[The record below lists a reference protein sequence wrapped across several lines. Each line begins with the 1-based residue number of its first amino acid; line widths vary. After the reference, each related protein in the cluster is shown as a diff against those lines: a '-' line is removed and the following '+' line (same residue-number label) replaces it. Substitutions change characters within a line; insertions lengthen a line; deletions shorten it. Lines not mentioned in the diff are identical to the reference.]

1 MSKKAKGRE
10 EAIRKT
16 VKKRNKRRKKR
27 LLLFFFA
34 FMIIA
39 LAVLVVLSATVLF
52 PVKNI
57 VVEGKSSYTAEEVI
71 SASGIEDDNI
81 IMLSSAKVKN
91 RISKKLPLSGK
102 ITVKKRLPD
111 TVTITVSAAVPTY
124 YFVFEDIY
132 YITDENF
139 KVIRKDAVAP
149 EGCKYLKISDFKA
162 VKPGNKL
169 KIPSEDKE
177 KIDDILKRCEDMD
190 FDVTAVDVSE
200 RLALKIILK
209 NKILVLLGSDTD
221 IDRKLL
227 HLSASL
233 PEMSENAQGTIDLRN
248 WTSTNAKANF
258 RDEKIDILGFCSQK
272 PKK

>member
-1 MSKKAKGRE
+1 MSKKTKGRE

-16 VKKRNKRRKKR
+16 VKKRNKRRKRK

-34 FMIIA
+34 FLIIA
-39 LAVLVVLSATVLF
+39 LAALVVLSATVLF

-57 VVEGKSSYTAEEVI
+57 IVEGKSSYTAEEVI

-102 ITVKKRLPD
+102 ITVKKKLPD
-111 TVTITVSAAVPTY
+111 TVTITVNEAVPTY
-124 YFVFEDIY
+124 YFVSEDIF

-149 EGCKYLKISDFKA
+149 QACKYLKISDFKA
-162 VKPGNKL
+162 VKPGNKI
-169 KIPSEDKE
+169 KISATDKDQM
-177 KIDDILKRCEDMD
+177 DDILKRCSDMNLA
-190 FDVTAVDVSE
+190 VTAIDVSE
-200 RLALKIILK
+200 RLALKIIIK
-209 NKILVLLGSDTD
+209 DKILVLLGSNTD
-221 IDRKLL
+221 IERKLL

-233 PEMSENAQGTIDLRN
+233 PEMSEEAQGTIDLRN
-248 WTSTNAKANF
+248 WTSTNLKANF
-258 RDEKIDILGFCSQK
+258 RDEKINILGFCSQK
-272 PKK
+272 ANK